1 MYVCVCECVY
11 KQSKM
16 SSIIDINICLKLLDY
31 RHGCMS
37 KISSI
42 IDMDVCLIWAK
53 VYYLTYFVK
62 TSRAE
67 SILLTS
73 FVKKPKII
81 TFYLGRI

>member
-1 MYVCVCECVY
+1 MVVCLKLFRLY
-11 KQSKM
+11 TLYMSKM
-16 SSIIDINICLKLLDY
+16 SSIID
-31 RHGCMS
+31 
-37 KISSI
+37 
-42 IDMDVCLIWAK
+42 MDVYLIWAK

-73 FVKKPKII
+73 FVKKKPKIS